1 MVRSA
6 VKFSQRF
13 TSSQQW
19 AAIIAL
25 AILLSGLSFTYL
37 VSGQLRQQLLV
48 QQQELATNLVK
59 DASILLRTSLS
70 KDDRV
75 SANIILQDWVDQ
87 ELLLSATL
95 YNSTQQPIAEQG
107 LLELSDYHVFWL
119 EQPVTDEN
127 QLIGHLKVAINMSK
141 AYDISRHNAVL
152 LILSSIMLSFIL
164 GGLVYIGGE
173 RSLLVRKQ
181 QLQAIEDLLASVEPK
196 LIEQDAYN
204 LNDYK
209 LSTSINKLVENTQG
223 EIEVQQALDLFSSN
237 LPAAKDA
244 TLRHH
249 NSSLLFI
256 KVEGFEELKNS
267 ILPKELA
274 QLLNSY
280 HRLLSKAAKLYSG
293 TIDRYSENSILLIFG
308 YPEYDPKEASHCL
321 YAAQLFLGLIDEL
334 QKTDILLQRLS
345 FKLAAHCGPVLIT
358 PTIIKP
364 PSQLA
369 LLSSLEPSWSEE
381 PSPNKEPALEDSTVL
396 TMTGDTVHWT
406 AQLAQSSKENNIL
419 VSQNLADQLDSSER
433 IQWQSGPEVLDL
445 NTQKHE
451 THWLGALPDT
461 AQKLIARQVKH
472 IVSSSAFSK

>member
-25 AILLSGLSFTYL
+25 AILISGLSFTYL

-70 KDDRV
+70 KDDRI
-75 SANIILQDWVDQ
+75 SANVILQDWVDQ

-107 LLELSDYHVFWL
+107 LLDLSDYHVFWL

-127 QLIGHLKVAINMSK
+127 QLIGHLRVAINMSK

-152 LILSSIMLSFIL
+152 LMLSSIMLSFIL

-181 QLQAIEDLLASVEPK
+181 QLKAIEDLLAAAEPT

-204 LNDYK
+204 LNDHK
-209 LSTSINKLVENTQG
+209 LSISINKLVENIQG
-223 EIEVQQALDLFSSN
+223 KIEVQQALDMFASN

-256 KVEGFEELKNS
+256 KVEGFEELKNNIS
-267 ILPKELA
+267 PKELA

-293 TIDRYSENSILLIFG
+293 TVDRYSENSILMIFG

-321 YAAQLFLGLIDEL
+321 YAAQLFLGLVDEL
-334 QKTDILLQRLS
+334 QKKDTLLQRLS
-345 FKLAAHCGPVLIT
+345 FKLAAHSGPVLIT
-358 PTIIKP
+358 PTVIKQ

-369 LLSSLEPSWSEE
+369 LSINPELSS
-381 PSPNKEPALEDSTVL
+381 NKSTVL
-396 TMTGDTVHWT
+396 TMSGDTVHWT
-406 AQLAQSSKENNIL
+406 SQLVLSSKEKKLL

-445 NTQKHE
+445 NTNKHE
-451 THWLGALPDT
+451 THWLTALPDT